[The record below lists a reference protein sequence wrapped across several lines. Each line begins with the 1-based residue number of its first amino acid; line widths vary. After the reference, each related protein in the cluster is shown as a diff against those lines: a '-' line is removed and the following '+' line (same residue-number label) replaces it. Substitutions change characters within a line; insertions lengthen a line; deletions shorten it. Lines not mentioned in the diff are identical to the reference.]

1 MVKSHR
7 KIEDVNWVLCIEC
20 TECHQILPAN
30 AEYYFKWD
38 CALWLRSKC
47 KECVMRKYAD
57 KSLEYRTIN
66 RDKINKQ
73 KREAHKRNREVIS
86 KKKKKSRDSGEYK
99 EKIRLYTEEHRSE
112 INKRHRENRQK
123 DKRWAKRLKTRK
135 LIKKL
140 WITCDCCSV
149 CWTKCKVQ
157 AHHPDYNKWNEIIF
171 LCPSCHNR
179 IHAWWFEC
187 PQDKIIDLL
196 SFNP

>member
-1 MVKSHR
+1 MAKSRR

-30 AEYYFKWD
+30 TEYYFKWD

-86 KKKKKSRDSGEYK
+86 ENGQKKKEQMKIYRTKYYEEHYEEILRKRRDYRRESWKG
-99 EKIRLYTEEHRSE
+99 KIRTKTERL
-112 INKRHRENRQK
+112 IN
-123 DKRWAKRLKTRK
+123 
-135 LIKKL
+135 KL
-140 WITCDCCSV
+140 WIRPDECSI
-149 CWTKCKVQ
+149 CGWKCKTQ
-157 AHHPDYNKWNEIIF
+157 AHHPDHNKRNEIIF
-171 LCPSCHNR
+171 VCQRCHSR
-179 IHAWWFEC
+179 LDSWWFEC
-187 PQDKIIDLL
+187 PQEKIIDLL
-196 SFNP
+196 SFNS